1 MNKREVSICIKEFE
15 KFYELLMREAPK
27 GYNPWFFACEPN
39 GKNPVLGLSWH
50 DEKARLTKEQCIEA
64 IKQGFNLGIS
74 ARKDDPLIIGDIDEE
89 IYLEQLPKDTLT
101 TTSRKRIGAHFF
113 GWNKDGTAKINL
125 PTDSGELRSDNQ
137 YVLACGSYVPFNI
150 SEKKDKLIQETFD
163 AYLKHIQTLEKMVNP
178 KQDRFT
184 QHVLSPVIPIS
195 EIPNEIEKT
204 EEDIKEESFQEVL
217 SKIPITHKT
226 KVSFENE
233 QLPEEVIF

>member
-1 MNKREVSICIKEFE
+1 MAEIFLAISNLLFGVAILTYFYLREIKHKIDTANQVNSLKTFYQEISISKDSLIKE
-15 KFYELLMREAPK
+15 
-27 GYNPWFFACEPN
+27 
-39 GKNPVLGLSWH
+39 
-50 DEKARLTKEQCIEA
+50 
-64 IKQGFNLGIS
+64 
-74 ARKDDPLIIGDIDEE
+74 
-89 IYLEQLPKDTLT
+89 
-101 TTSRKRIGAHFF
+101 
-113 GWNKDGTAKINL
+113 
-125 PTDSGELRSDNQ
+125 
-137 YVLACGSYVPFNI
+137 I